1 MNKVKKFLAGCLFVN
16 VVGSSLPVG
25 ASANYY
31 DGSVRYCDSDYDC
44 VYAQDFVVDNNV
56 GCSDK
61 ADKDE
66 TDKVEKV
73 ENSRGLIGRVA
84 HGLLD
89 LGMWAVNKS
98 IWILGFCSFA
108 SKVRN
113 YKETYGD
120 IKGKI
125 DEVKKD
131 FVKYEEVCTCVD
143 KPGNGWSNKGEVPC
157 NEDARKNTC
166 SSYARDAFEKFNDEN
181 RGLLSK
187 FSDGCVIGV
196 DYIYHKGKKKVGELL
211 SDGENWVV
219 KLLTSDRNG
228 NGQR

>member
-25 ASANYY
+25 VSANYY
-31 DGSVRYCDSDYDC
+31 DDDSVGYCGSDYDC
-44 VYAQDFVVDNNV
+44 VYTQDLAYVGNGV

-61 ADKDE
+61 VDKDE
-66 TDKVEKV
+66 TDKVE
-73 ENSRGLIGRVA
+73 NSRGLMDRVA

-113 YKETYGD
+113 YRETYED
-120 IKGKI
+120 IKSKI
-125 DEVKKD
+125 DEVRKD
-131 FVKYEEVCTCVD
+131 FDEYKKVCTCVEI
-143 KPGNGWSNKGEVPC
+143 PGTGSTESNKKTCDE
-157 NEDARKNTC
+157 NARKSTC
-166 SSYARDAFEKFNDEN
+166 SSYARDTFEEFNNEN

-187 FSDGCVIGV
+187 FGDGCVVGA
-196 DYIYHKGKKKVGELL
+196 DYLYHKGKE
-211 SDGENWVV
+211 WVI
-219 KLLTSDRNG
+219 KLWAGDKNG
-228 NGQR
+228 GGQE